1 MFPLEMCVEDFLIEF
16 ELVEVP
22 CSQKNMSRGVSG
34 KYKLVVPL
42 WFYNGLLLFMTSGR
56 RDLIQWKFNKCKSKE
71 GYKLSMKLQSGTIS
85 M

>member
-42 WFYNGLLLFMTSGR
+42 
-56 RDLIQWKFNKCKSKE
+56 
-71 GYKLSMKLQSGTIS
+71 
-85 M
+85 